1 MSKTNKAFILI
12 HLLIVIFV
20 LFPNKS
26 FSQESNCLNDF
37 KSWILKNED
46 NSEKIV
52 YTLPC
57 DMVIDDYFE
66 LNIPYGTKITI
77 DTNKYKILIKDKG
90 NFFINGNELNIVG
103 EGETEGVIHVER
115 GGKLRIGIDN
125 ITALNGTALYAE
137 KEADLFIDTYYGEV
151 GNIKASGE
159 NAIGIYSENDV
170 RVDCKTIEV
179 DGENAIGIY
188 SKGEVEIEDTSVI
201 VNDDNKQ
208 QSIGVGSNSKKGKSI
223 VSETKNVYIIG
234 DQNMIMPGIPRDDD
248 YNIIRCNRR
257 GIGVFEEEIM
267 ITKEDKIEGLK
278 FPQTVTLKTSSG
290 KFVTL
295 DVDWDLSN
303 YYTDLNKDTEFIIK
317 GKFKEEHLNEKN
329 IVLNDN
335 VAPILYVHI
344 TNKGPINDLEV
355 FFINSRKGY
364 SALFDYSMP
373 YNAKKVFVEYS
384 DDGINWVSK
393 ELDYISNQ
401 ATLNFEDFKLRCF
414 RVNVEGGLRDGY
426 SNIFLKPGFVIG
438 GGSDQMTP
446 EDDRDVIIDGGDRG
460 GGGRDDPDRDDSSSK
475 NEGNNNENKEDNNDE
490 NKENNNGEN
499 KENNDSASNENND
512 SNGGKP
518 NAPEDNIGPSAGG
531 VDDKNHQ
538 NNKEDAN
545 INSDKEND
553 YEDKNKFNSK
563 NLMPEDDSN
572 YNLKQKS
579 VFSNNNQYFSYS
591 NVFVNKNQEIDNGK
605 LGVNNYDEIA
615 NYNENL
621 KSIPKKYNLNR
632 EIFFLLCILTP
643 TMIGSI
649 LAVNPS
655 VRKNVIEFIQ
665 IKK

>member
-1 MSKTNKAFILI
+1 MSKTNGTFILI
-12 HLLIVIFV
+12 NLLIVIFTF
-20 LFPNKS
+20 FPNKS

-37 KSWILKNED
+37 KSWISENED

-66 LNIPYGTKITI
+66 LSIPYGTKITI

-90 NFFINGNELNIVG
+90 NLFINGNELNIVG

-115 GGKLRIGIDN
+115 GGKLSIGIDN

-137 KEADLFIDTYYGEV
+137 EEADLIISTYYGEV

-159 NAIGIYSENDV
+159 NAVGIYSENDV

-201 VNDDNKQ
+201 VNGDNKQ
-208 QSIGVGSNSKKGKSI
+208 QNVGLGSNNKEGKSI

-234 DQNMIMPGIPRDDD
+234 EQNTIMPDIPQDDD
-248 YNIIRCNRR
+248 YNVIRCNRR

-267 ITKEDKIEGLK
+267 ITKEDKVEDLK
-278 FPQTVTLKTSSG
+278 LPQTVTLKTSSTR
-290 KFVTL
+290 FVNL
-295 DVDWDLSN
+295 EVDWDLSN
-303 YYTDLNKDTEFIIK
+303 YYTDLDRETEFIIK

-335 VAPILYVHI
+335 VAPILYVHVK
-344 TNKGPINDLEV
+344 NKEPINDLEV
-355 FFINSRKGY
+355 FFLNSKKGY
-364 SALFDYSMP
+364 SAILKYSMP
-373 YNAKKVFVEYS
+373 YNAKRVFVEYS
-384 DDGINWVSK
+384 NDGINWVSK

-401 ATLNFEDFKLRCF
+401 TELNFEDFKLRCF

-426 SNIFLKPGFVIG
+426 SNIFLKPGFVMG

-446 EDDRDVIIDGGDRG
+446 EDDRDTIIDGGDRG
-460 GGGRDDPDRDDSSSK
+460 GGGRDDPDRDDSSE
-475 NEGNNNENKEDNNDE
+475 NEGNNNENKEDNND
-490 NKENNNGEN
+490 KN
-499 KENNDSASNENND
+499 KENNDGGSNENSD
-512 SNGGKP
+512 STVGKP
-518 NAPEDNIGPSAGG
+518 NAPEDNIGPSTGD
-531 VDDKNHQ
+531 VESENHP
-538 NNKEDAN
+538 NNKEDTST
-545 INSDKEND
+545 NSDKEND
-553 YEDKNKFNSK
+553 YEYENKFNSK
-563 NLMPEDDSN
+563 NLMPEGDSN
-572 YNLKQKS
+572 YNLKQKT
-579 VFSNNNQYFSYS
+579 VFSNNNQYFSYRDI
-591 NVFVNKNQEIDNGK
+591 FLNKDQEINNGK
-605 LGVNNYDEIA
+605 LGVNNYDKIT
-615 NYNENL
+615 NHNENL
-621 KSIPKKYNLNR
+621 KSISKECTLNR

-643 TMIGSI
+643 IMIGSI

-655 VRKNVIEFIQ
+655 VRKNIIKFIQ

>member
-12 HLLIVIFV
+12 NLLIMIFA

-26 FSQESNCLNDF
+26 FSQENNCLNDF
-37 KSWILKNED
+37 KSWILKNEY
-46 NSEKIV
+46 NNKKIV
-52 YTLPC
+52 YTLSC
-57 DMVIDDYFE
+57 DMVIDGYFE
-66 LNIPYGTKITI
+66 LSIPYGTKITI

-90 NFFINGNELNIVG
+90 NFFINGNELNIIG
-103 EGETEGVIHVER
+103 EGETDGVIHVER

-137 KEADLFIDTYYGEV
+137 EEADLIIDTYYGEV

-159 NAIGIYSENDV
+159 NAIGIYSENNV

-208 QSIGVGSNSKKGKSI
+208 QSLGLRSNNKKGQSI
-223 VSETKNVYIIG
+223 VSEIKNVYIIG
-234 DQNMIMPGIPRDDD
+234 EQNTIMPDIPQDDD
-248 YNIIRCNRR
+248 YNIIRCNCR

-267 ITKEDKIEGLK
+267 ITKEDKIEDLK

-290 KFVTL
+290 KFKRL

-303 YYTDLNKDTEFIIK
+303 YYTDLNKNAEFVIK
-317 GKFKEEHLNEKN
+317 GKFKEEYLNENN
-329 IVLNDN
+329 IVLNHN
-335 VAPILYVHI
+335 VAPILYVHV

-355 FFINSRKGY
+355 SFINSKKGY
-364 SALFDYSMP
+364 SAILDYSMP

-393 ELDYISNQ
+393 ELNYISNQ
-401 ATLNFEDFKLRCF
+401 TILDFEDFKLRCF

-426 SNIFLKPGFVIG
+426 SNIFLKPGFVMG
-438 GGSDQMTP
+438 GGNGQMTP

-460 GGGRDDPDRDDSSSK
+460 GGGRDDPDRDGSSE
-475 NEGNNNENKEDNNDE
+475 NEGNNNKNKEEDNNE
-490 NKENNNGEN
+490 NKENTDNG
-499 KENNDSASNENND
+499 SNENND

-518 NAPEDNIGPSAGG
+518 NDSEDNIGPSAGG
-531 VDDKNHQ
+531 VDNKNHQ
-538 NNKEDAN
+538 NNKENTD
-545 INSDKEND
+545 INADKEND
-553 YEDKNKFNSK
+553 YEYKNKFNSK
-563 NLMPEDDSN
+563 NLMIEDDSN
-572 YNLKQKS
+572 CNLKQKS
-579 VFSNNNQYFSYS
+579 VFSNNNQYFSYGEA
-591 NVFVNKNQEIDNGK
+591 FVNGNKEINNEK
-605 LGVNNYDEIA
+605 SGVNNYDEIA
-615 NYNENL
+615 NDNENL
-621 KSIPKKYNLNR
+621 KSIFKKYNLNR

-643 TMIGSI
+643 TMIVSI